1 MSAHGKRYTAARA
14 KIDRE
19 NLYSPVEAIKI
30 LKDIEGA
37 KFDETVEVHFRL
49 GLNVRHADEQL
60 RGTLM
65 LPHGTGRVTR
75 VAVFAEGDK
84 AREAEEAGADIVGSA
99 DLAAKIEGGFT
110 DFDVAIATPDQM
122 GNVGKL
128 GRVLGPRGL
137 MPNPKTGTVTFDVAK
152 AVSDAKAG
160 KLEYRTDRGANVHVA
175 IGKKS
180 FDERSLVEN
189 YAALV
194 EEIVRAKPASVEG
207 PLHQG
212 HHADVDDGPRP
223 ARRSDAGARHRRGAR
238 GGRSVGRGAPLR
250 PDFSDNA
257 RRRRQP
263 AAPPWGRSPA
273 EVRSQ
278 DGNRPAGASRE
289 APGGCFSFEPA
300 SVRARCF
307 ERRWK
312 MQKADKERV
321 IAELTER
328 LSSADA
334 LLVADYRG
342 LTNSQLASLRVELL
356 KHGAK
361 LSVVKNTLTRRAAE
375 AAGADA
381 LLAMLE
387 GPTAIAF
394 VEADGNAVAVAKA
407 LSDAAKDTKIL
418 ALRGGVLSGNPITGD
433 EIERLAKLPPLEV
446 LQAQLVGVIVAPL
459 TQLAAVL
466 NAPLQNLVGLIN
478 ARITQL
484 EEGGDTSAAATE
496 EAAPAAEA
504 VEAPVDEAVAEEAP
518 AEEAPAEEAPA
529 DEVATEEVVAEAEA
543 DETVA
548 EATEETPEA

>member
-1 MSAHGKRYTAARA
+1 
-14 KIDRE
+14 
-19 NLYSPVEAIKI
+19 
-30 LKDIEGA
+30 
-37 KFDETVEVHFRL
+37 
-49 GLNVRHADEQL
+49 
-60 RGTLM
+60 
-65 LPHGTGRVTR
+65 
-75 VAVFAEGDK
+75 
-84 AREAEEAGADIVGSA
+84 
-99 DLAAKIEGGFT
+99 
-110 DFDVAIATPDQM
+110 
-122 GNVGKL
+122 
-128 GRVLGPRGL
+128 
-137 MPNPKTGTVTFDVAK
+137 
-152 AVSDAKAG
+152 
-160 KLEYRTDRGANVHVA
+160 
-175 IGKKS
+175 
-180 FDERSLVEN
+180 
-189 YAALV
+189 
-194 EEIVRAKPASVEG
+194 
-207 PLHQG
+207 
-212 HHADVDDGPRP
+212 
-223 ARRSDAGARHRRGAR
+223 
-238 GGRSVGRGAPLR
+238 
-250 PDFSDNA
+250 
-257 RRRRQP
+257 
-263 AAPPWGRSPA
+263 
-273 EVRSQ
+273 
-278 DGNRPAGASRE
+278 
-289 APGGCFSFEPA
+289 
-300 SVRARCF
+300 
-307 ERRWK
+307 

-418 ALRGGVLSGNPITGD
+418 ALRGGVLSGNPITGA
-433 EIERLAKLPPLEV
+433 EIERLAKLPPLEI

-496 EAAPAAEA
+496 EAAPEPEA
-504 VEAPVDEAVAEEAP
+504 VEAPVA
-518 AEEAPAEEAPA
+518 
-529 DEVATEEVVAEAEA
+529 EVATEEAPVEEAAAAEVATEAVVAEAEA

-548 EATEETPEA
+548 EATEDTPEALLGGTPPGAFRTTTRERNN

>member
-1 MSAHGKRYTAARA
+1 
-14 KIDRE
+14 
-19 NLYSPVEAIKI
+19 
-30 LKDIEGA
+30 
-37 KFDETVEVHFRL
+37 
-49 GLNVRHADEQL
+49 
-60 RGTLM
+60 
-65 LPHGTGRVTR
+65 
-75 VAVFAEGDK
+75 
-84 AREAEEAGADIVGSA
+84 
-99 DLAAKIEGGFT
+99 
-110 DFDVAIATPDQM
+110 
-122 GNVGKL
+122 
-128 GRVLGPRGL
+128 
-137 MPNPKTGTVTFDVAK
+137 
-152 AVSDAKAG
+152 
-160 KLEYRTDRGANVHVA
+160 
-175 IGKKS
+175 
-180 FDERSLVEN
+180 
-189 YAALV
+189 
-194 EEIVRAKPASVEG
+194 
-207 PLHQG
+207 
-212 HHADVDDGPRP
+212 
-223 ARRSDAGARHRRGAR
+223 
-238 GGRSVGRGAPLR
+238 
-250 PDFSDNA
+250 
-257 RRRRQP
+257 
-263 AAPPWGRSPA
+263 
-273 EVRSQ
+273 
-278 DGNRPAGASRE
+278 
-289 APGGCFSFEPA
+289 
-300 SVRARCF
+300 
-307 ERRWK
+307 

-321 IAELTER
+321 IEELTER

-478 ARITQL
+478 ARIAQL
-484 EEGGDTSAAATE
+484 EEGGDTSGSEASAAATE

-504 VEAPVDEAVAEEAP
+504 AEATEAPVDEAVTEAPAEEAAPAAEAPAAEEAP
-518 AEEAPAEEAPA
+518 AEEAPAAEADDEA
-529 DEVATEEVVAEAEA
+529 ATEEVAAEEVVAEAEP

-548 EATEETPEA
+548 EATEDTPEA

>member
-1 MSAHGKRYTAARA
+1 
-14 KIDRE
+14 
-19 NLYSPVEAIKI
+19 
-30 LKDIEGA
+30 
-37 KFDETVEVHFRL
+37 
-49 GLNVRHADEQL
+49 
-60 RGTLM
+60 
-65 LPHGTGRVTR
+65 
-75 VAVFAEGDK
+75 
-84 AREAEEAGADIVGSA
+84 
-99 DLAAKIEGGFT
+99 
-110 DFDVAIATPDQM
+110 
-122 GNVGKL
+122 
-128 GRVLGPRGL
+128 
-137 MPNPKTGTVTFDVAK
+137 
-152 AVSDAKAG
+152 
-160 KLEYRTDRGANVHVA
+160 
-175 IGKKS
+175 
-180 FDERSLVEN
+180 
-189 YAALV
+189 
-194 EEIVRAKPASVEG
+194 
-207 PLHQG
+207 
-212 HHADVDDGPRP
+212 
-223 ARRSDAGARHRRGAR
+223 
-238 GGRSVGRGAPLR
+238 
-250 PDFSDNA
+250 
-257 RRRRQP
+257 
-263 AAPPWGRSPA
+263 
-273 EVRSQ
+273 
-278 DGNRPAGASRE
+278 
-289 APGGCFSFEPA
+289 
-300 SVRARCF
+300 
-307 ERRWK
+307 

-418 ALRGGVLSGNPITGD
+418 ALRGGVLSGNPITGA

-484 EEGGDTSAAATE
+484 EEGGDASAAATE
-496 EAAPAAEA
+496 ETAPAAEA
-504 VEAPVDEAVAEEAP
+504 VEAPVDEAVTDEAP

-529 DEVATEEVVAEAEA
+529 AEAAADEVTAEA
-543 DETVA
+543 DVEETVA
-548 EATEETPEA
+548 EATEDAPEA